1 MNFFEKFYVL
11 ALSFLFFLLCNQSF
25 AQDNKSDSL
34 DYYFDDGVGEKVRGA
49 LKVNVAQII
58 YGDIPIVYE
67 HYIGNRL
74 GLEVSLG
81 YLLPYHIPS
90 LFYEKDDADYAKLEG
105 LKGGYSYFINPK
117 FYFTSNRNDSM
128 YAGFR
133 IRKRKFSQSMD
144 RESTITD
151 CTTNIGANYYSIN
164 SRWSFD
170 FNIALGFSTIRT
182 NYLINPD
189 IPEYEYFQLITPIN
203 FNITYLIY

>member
-1 MNFFEKFYVL
+1 MNFFTKFYVL
-11 ALSFLFFLLCNQSF
+11 IFLFFLLYNSSF

-34 DYYFDDGVGEKVRGA
+34 DYYFDDELGDKKVKGA

-58 YGDIPIVYE
+58 YGDIPVIYE

-90 LFYEKDDADYAKLEG
+90 LFYEKDDADYVKLEG
-105 LKGGYSYFINPK
+105 IKGGYSYFINPK
-117 FYFTSNRNDSM
+117 FYFNSNREDSM

-144 RESTITD
+144 RKSTITD
-151 CTTNIGANYYSIN
+151 CTINIGANYYSLS

-170 FNIALGFSTIRT
+170 FNIGLGFS
-182 NYLINPD
+182 
-189 IPEYEYFQLITPIN
+189 
-203 FNITYLIY
+203 